1 MIELYSKCNEN
12 MKGRRMRKWL
22 LGHRKL
28 VTICIIVISI
38 LLMISSSLLF
48 FKFQKEQNVYVELL
62 YYITQIISSIF
73 VISGVVIA
81 IWQYYLSCMDSNRNI
96 DVICVQK
103 AIDLSEYYKDNIL
116 AYIAAMEYIFDNSGI
131 SEIFSKID
139 KSNIEHFDQKE
150 LFIYIKDEDRKKLK
164 KIQNT
169 VKFSEVIANANAI
182 YNLGLNDELIKLCR
196 KAGCTKFEQTQISTF
211 LGKLITKILN
221 NMEYFSMHFTH
232 NVADET
238 VVYKSLH
245 QTYIKIVKML
255 YYHIAIKNPLS
266 TTTKY
271 FTNIIEL
278 YKIWN
283 DRAIND
289 EEKFAKD
296 IRVLTNKGTV
306 VENK

>member
-1 MIELYSKCNEN
+1 M
-12 MKGRRMRKWL
+12 
-22 LGHRKL
+22 
-28 VTICIIVISI
+28 VTTCIIVISI

-150 LFIYIKDEDRKKLK
+150 LFIYIKDEDRDKLK

-196 KAGCTKFEQTQISTF
+196 KHDCTKFEQKQISTF

-245 QTYIKIVKML
+245 QTYIKLVKML

>member
-1 MIELYSKCNEN
+1 
-12 MKGRRMRKWL
+12 MRKWL

-28 VTICIIVISI
+28 VTTCIIVISI

-150 LFIYIKDEDRKKLK
+150 LFIYIKDEDRDKLK

-196 KAGCTKFEQTQISTF
+196 KHDCTKFEQKQISTF

-245 QTYIKIVKML
+245 QTYIKLVKML

-266 TTTKY
+266 TRQSILQTLLSCIRYGT
-271 FTNIIEL
+271 IEQL
-278 YKIWN
+278 TMKRNLQKISGYLLIKEQWLK
-283 DRAIND
+283 INR
-289 EEKFAKD
+289 FLQ
-296 IRVLTNKGTV
+296 IL
-306 VENK
+306 

>member
-1 MIELYSKCNEN
+1 
-12 MKGRRMRKWL
+12 MRKWL

-28 VTICIIVISI
+28 VTTCIIVISI

-150 LFIYIKDEDRKKLK
+150 LFIYIKDEDRDKLK

-196 KAGCTKFEQTQISTF
+196 KHDCTKFEQKQISTF

-245 QTYIKIVKML
+245 QTYIKLVKML
-255 YYHIAIKNPLS
+255 YYHIAIKILYLLRQSILQTLLS
-266 TTTKY
+266 CIRYGT
-271 FTNIIEL
+271 IEQL
-278 YKIWN
+278 TMKRNLQKISGYLLIKEQWLK
-283 DRAIND
+283 INR
-289 EEKFAKD
+289 FLQ
-296 IRVLTNKGTV
+296 IL
-306 VENK
+306 

>member
-1 MIELYSKCNEN
+1 
-12 MKGRRMRKWL
+12 
-22 LGHRKL
+22 
-28 VTICIIVISI
+28 
-38 LLMISSSLLF
+38 
-48 FKFQKEQNVYVELL
+48 
-62 YYITQIISSIF
+62 
-73 VISGVVIA
+73 
-81 IWQYYLSCMDSNRNI
+81 MDSNRNI

-150 LFIYIKDEDRKKLK
+150 LFIYIKDEDRDKLK

-196 KAGCTKFEQTQISTF
+196 KHDCTKFEQKQISTF

-245 QTYIKIVKML
+245 QTYIKLVKML

>member
-1 MIELYSKCNEN
+1 
-12 MKGRRMRKWL
+12 MRKWL

-28 VTICIIVISI
+28 VTTCIIVISI

-150 LFIYIKDEDRKKLK
+150 LFIYIKDEDRDKLK

-196 KAGCTKFEQTQISTF
+196 KHDCTKFEQKQISTF
-211 LGKLITKILN
+211 LGKLITNILN

-245 QTYIKIVKML
+245 QTYIKLVKML

>member
-1 MIELYSKCNEN
+1 
-12 MKGRRMRKWL
+12 MRKWL

-28 VTICIIVISI
+28 VTTCIIVISI

-139 KSNIEHFDQKE
+139 KSNIELFDQKE
-150 LFIYIKDEDRKKLK
+150 LFIYIKDEDRDKLK

-196 KAGCTKFEQTQISTF
+196 KHDCTKFEQKQISTF

-245 QTYIKIVKML
+245 QTYIKLVKML

>member
-1 MIELYSKCNEN
+1 
-12 MKGRRMRKWL
+12 MRKWL

-28 VTICIIVISI
+28 VTTCIIVISI

-150 LFIYIKDEDRKKLK
+150 LFIYIKDEDRDKLK

-196 KAGCTKFEQTQISTF
+196 KHDCTKFEQKQISTF

-245 QTYIKIVKML
+245 QTYIKLVKML

-296 IRVLTNKGTV
+296 IRVLTNCRLPSKTAICAMFGGQCVT
-306 VENK
+306 

>member
-1 MIELYSKCNEN
+1 
-12 MKGRRMRKWL
+12 MRKWL

-28 VTICIIVISI
+28 VTTCIIVISI

-150 LFIYIKDEDRKKLK
+150 LFIYIKDEDRDKLK

-196 KAGCTKFEQTQISTF
+196 KHDCTKFEQKQMT
-211 LGKLITKILN
+211 
-221 NMEYFSMHFTH
+221 
-232 NVADET
+232 
-238 VVYKSLH
+238 LH
-245 QTYIKIVKML
+245 
-255 YYHIAIKNPLS
+255 
-266 TTTKY
+266 
-271 FTNIIEL
+271 
-278 YKIWN
+278 
-283 DRAIND
+283 
-289 EEKFAKD
+289 
-296 IRVLTNKGTV
+296 
-306 VENK
+306 

>member
-1 MIELYSKCNEN
+1 
-12 MKGRRMRKWL
+12 MRKWL

-28 VTICIIVISI
+28 VTTCIIVISI

-150 LFIYIKDEDRKKLK
+150 LFIYIKDEDRDKLK

-196 KAGCTKFEQTQISTF
+196 KHDSTKFEQKQISTF

-245 QTYIKIVKML
+245 QTYIKLVKML